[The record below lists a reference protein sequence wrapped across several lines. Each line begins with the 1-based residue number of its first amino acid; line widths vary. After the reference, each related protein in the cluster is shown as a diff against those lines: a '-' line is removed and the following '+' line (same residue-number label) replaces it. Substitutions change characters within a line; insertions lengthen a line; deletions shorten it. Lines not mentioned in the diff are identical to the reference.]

1 MRKVLVVEL
10 RQNLCPCHSAHWY
23 PQNWVS
29 CSSNYG
35 KFTWPWRSF
44 VNIHMRHKYSH
55 MLDHYP
61 KPFITYL
68 PNHLFPSSRSF
79 SQTIRHIC
87 KLTYLIILPSVFP
100 SHSFLISITSIL
112 FSLPSHSCRSVSSF
126 IWLYHRR
133 NSQEHDDTPYRFN
146 TTPLITLW
154 PVNNQFQNS
163 ILRRCSNLGL
173 LLVPTVSAWVFQKAE
188 PMVKW
193 NYTIPIPLRN

>member
-1 MRKVLVVEL
+1 MAVTNSVLMRKVLVVEL

-35 KFTWPWRSF
+35 KFTLPRRSF
-44 VNIHMRHKYSH
+44 VNVHTRHKYSH

-87 KLTYLIILPSVFP
+87 KLTYLTTLPSVFP

-112 FSLPSHSCRSVSSF
+112 FSLPSHSLSQCF
-126 IWLYHRR
+126 IFHLTL
-133 NSQEHDDTPYRFN
+133 SQEEFS
-146 TTPLITLW
+146 
-154 PVNNQFQNS
+154 V
-163 ILRRCSNLGL
+163 
-173 LLVPTVSAWVFQKAE
+173 AWWHHK
-188 PMVKW
+188 
-193 NYTIPIPLRN
+193 